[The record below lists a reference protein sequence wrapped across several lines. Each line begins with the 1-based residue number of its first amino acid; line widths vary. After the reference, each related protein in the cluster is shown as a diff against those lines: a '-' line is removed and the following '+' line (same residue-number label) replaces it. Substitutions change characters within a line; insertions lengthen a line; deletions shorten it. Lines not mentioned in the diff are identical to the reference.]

1 MLNTLYYV
9 LKINTFF
16 HNFFFFTSG
25 DMIETDVYQYVK
37 LHLEDLINIIDVD
50 VLKILNFVP
59 LPEDQPLPVALV
71 LKASDHLTK
80 ALFSALLMLETEAED
95 PDSTCYDDL
104 AQIIDHLHILSNS
117 AAGLPM
123 VMRSLLIGA
132 MTPAISG
139 NVIFLLICAF

>member
-1 MLNTLYYV
+1 M
-9 LKINTFF
+9 
-16 HNFFFFTSG
+16 
-25 DMIETDVYQYVK
+25 YQYVK

>member
-1 MLNTLYYV
+1 MIVSPIYSNILFEFY
-9 LKINTFF
+9 
-16 HNFFFFTSG
+16 SRE

-80 ALFSALLMLETEAED
+80 ALFIALQENNTVTQVE
-95 PDSTCYDDL
+95 
-104 AQIIDHLHILSNS
+104 IIDHLHILSNS
-117 AAGLPM
+117 TTGLPM
-123 VMRSLLIGA
+123 VMRSLLIG
-132 MTPAISG
+132 MVSNKMSLTTNFVHEQI
-139 NVIFLLICAF
+139 

>member
-1 MLNTLYYV
+1 M
-9 LKINTFF
+9 
-16 HNFFFFTSG
+16 
-25 DMIETDVYQYVK
+25 
-37 LHLEDLINIIDVD
+37 D

-80 ALFSALLMLETEAED
+80 ALFSALLMLETED
-95 PDSTCYDDL
+95 PDNTCYDDL

-139 NVIFLLICAF
+139 NAISKCCLQLPISNVCLGGCTINSKTKIDIF

>member
-1 MLNTLYYV
+1 MIVSPIYSNILFEFY
-9 LKINTFF
+9 
-16 HNFFFFTSG
+16 SRE

-80 ALFSALLMLETEAED
+80 ALFIALQENNTVTQVE
-95 PDSTCYDDL
+95 
-104 AQIIDHLHILSNS
+104 IIDHLHILSNS
-117 AAGLPM
+117 TTGLPM
-123 VMRSLLIGA
+123 VMRSLLIG
-132 MTPAISG
+132 MVSNKMSLTTNFVLEQI
-139 NVIFLLICAF
+139 

>member
-1 MLNTLYYV
+1 
-9 LKINTFF
+9 
-16 HNFFFFTSG
+16 
-25 DMIETDVYQYVK
+25 MIETDVYQYVK

-80 ALFSALLMLETEAED
+80 ALFSALLMLETEEED

-139 NVIFLLICAF
+139 NAISVLRAVVSFLFTFWLAQK

>member
-1 MLNTLYYV
+1 MIVSPIYSNILFEFY
-9 LKINTFF
+9 
-16 HNFFFFTSG
+16 SRE

-80 ALFSALLMLETEAED
+80 ALFIALQENNTVTQVE
-95 PDSTCYDDL
+95 
-104 AQIIDHLHILSNS
+104 IIDHLHILSNS
-117 AAGLPM
+117 TTGLPM
-123 VMRSLLIGA
+123 VMRSLLIG
-132 MTPAISG
+132 MVSNKISLIT
-139 NVIFLLICAF
+139 IFFHIKFNHNIWHFPRRNFT

>member
-1 MLNTLYYV
+1 
-9 LKINTFF
+9 
-16 HNFFFFTSG
+16 
-25 DMIETDVYQYVK
+25 MIETDVYQYVK

-59 LPEDQPLPVALV
+59 LPEDQPLPVALL

-80 ALFSALLMLETEAED
+80 ALFSALLMLETEEED

-117 AAGLPM
+117 SAGLPM

-139 NVIFLLICAF
+139 MSLCHYV

>member
-1 MLNTLYYV
+1 
-9 LKINTFF
+9 
-16 HNFFFFTSG
+16 
-25 DMIETDVYQYVK
+25 MIETDVYQYVK

-80 ALFSALLMLETEAED
+80 ALFSALLLLETED
-95 PDSTCYDDL
+95 PDNTCYDDL

-139 NVIFLLICAF
+139 NVIFIFAYMCILGVHGIGFSSEGVGQPF